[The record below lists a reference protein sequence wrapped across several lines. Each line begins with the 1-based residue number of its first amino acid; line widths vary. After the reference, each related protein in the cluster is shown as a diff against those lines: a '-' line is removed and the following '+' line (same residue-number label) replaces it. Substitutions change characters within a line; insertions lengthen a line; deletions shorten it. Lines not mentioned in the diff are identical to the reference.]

1 MAEVEDQ
8 SAQSAEAGKQM
19 EDNPTWQA
27 LQECQIVISLARLLQ
42 LVPRFTVD
50 LQETVIKPKPAP
62 APTFFSNPEE
72 GPAVVD
78 MSNPSITVIVK
89 GKEIAGTIID
99 RGSGAN
105 AIIRRTCDTLGIQEW
120 EPYPFWL

>member
-72 GPAVVD
+72 GPVVVD
-78 MSNPSITVIVK
+78 TSSPAITVIMK

-99 RGSGAN
+99 EGLGVNVTS
-105 AIIRRTCDTLGIQEW
+105 RRTCDTLGIRE
-120 EPYPFWL
+120 